1 MFALYETNVFRFC
14 CAPVNTRQGIFRLP
28 QLVRRD
34 DLSPSDGDAYA
45 CLNRP
50 HDRIKLAQWERRGL
64 IVRHK
69 QMAWGCW
76 DVWHTRNASSSFLAA
91 DERNAA
97 CVDTAIA
104 TLCELEEK
112 PGQQKTP
119 LGKLETER
127 RAKPYPILMCLETYM
142 QDAHRRVHTLARL
155 WRRHGRYTFVAWI
168 RIGKYVCRIAKK
180 NENECGKTIS
190 AFALAMASSAC
201 QIMCS

>member
-1 MFALYETNVFRFC
+1 MFALYETNVFRVS
-14 CAPVNTRQGIFRLP
+14 CAPVNTRQGVFRLP

-34 DLSPSDGDAYA
+34 DLNPSDGVAYA
-45 CLNRP
+45 CPIAPMTELSWRNGNAVALSSATNRW
-50 HDRIKLAQWERRGL
+50 HGT
-64 IVRHK
+64 
-69 QMAWGCW
+69 CW

-119 LGKLETER
+119 PGKLETER
-127 RAKPYPILMCLETYM
+127 RAKPYPILMCLESCM

-155 WRRHGRYTFVAWI
+155 WRRHGRYAFVAWI
-168 RIGKYVCRIAKK
+168 RIGKYGCRIAKK
-180 NENECGKTIS
+180 TRTNAERRFPHS
-190 AFALAMASSAC
+190 LSPWHRALVR
-201 QIMCS
+201 

>member
-1 MFALYETNVFRFC
+1 MFALYETNVFRVC
-14 CAPVNTRQGIFRLP
+14 CTPVNTRQGIFRLP

-34 DLSPSDGDAYA
+34 DLKPSDGDAYA

-119 LGKLETER
+119 PEKLETER

-155 WRRHGRYTFVAWI
+155 MEKVW
-168 RIGKYVCRIAKK
+168 
-180 NENECGKTIS
+180 
-190 AFALAMASSAC
+190 ALCLVMPS
-201 QIMCS
+201 